1 MRKIV
6 FIIGRCFHVFSG
18 IVEYMSKIRRVAYTG
33 YHSVDFKHFG
43 RNSIIEQGQVAMRGQ
58 KYISIGDDCHIAT
71 GCQLFATASR
81 GEERYS
87 PEIIIGDNCN
97 IGSGSHITAMNGIY
111 LGRNVLTGKGILI
124 TDNAHGAT
132 DRKVLEMAPIQR
144 PLESKGKV
152 IIEDDVWIGDKAS
165 IMPGVRIGKGSIVA
179 ANSVVTRDVPPYCV
193 VGGIPAKVIKQM

>member
-1 MRKIV
+1 
-6 FIIGRCFHVFSG
+6 
-18 IVEYMSKIRRVAYTG
+18 
-33 YHSVDFKHFG
+33 
-43 RNSIIEQGQVAMRGQ
+43 
-58 KYISIGDDCHIAT
+58 
-71 GCQLFATASR
+71 
-81 GEERYS
+81 
-87 PEIIIGDNCN
+87 
-97 IGSGSHITAMNGIY
+97 MNGIY
-111 LGRNVLTGKGILI
+111 FGRNVLTGKGILI